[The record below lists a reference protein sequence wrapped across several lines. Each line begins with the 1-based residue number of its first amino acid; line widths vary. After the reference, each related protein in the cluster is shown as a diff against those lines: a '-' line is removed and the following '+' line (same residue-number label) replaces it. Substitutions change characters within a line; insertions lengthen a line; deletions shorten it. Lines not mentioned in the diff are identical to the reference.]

1 MYFCSVSCHLSSL
14 ISNFIYLDPLVDFF
28 TCNWLPREQKC
39 KLRVILGH
47 RPEWAQHHFHLFCCC
62 KKPQVSWD
70 WTEGDID
77 LILGGRKGMCILGWE
92 ELVAIFTDN
101 PSSLSL
107 CFLFV
112 ITVAIFIR
120 LKIQCD
126 NAYKMCTNHD
136 SNHYYCYCYFIPIRM
151 EVVQA
156 HS

>member
-1 MYFCSVSCHLSSL
+1 
-14 ISNFIYLDPLVDFF
+14 
-28 TCNWLPREQKC
+28 
-39 KLRVILGH
+39 
-47 RPEWAQHHFHLFCCC
+47 
-62 KKPQVSWD
+62 
-70 WTEGDID
+70 
-77 LILGGRKGMCILGWE
+77 MCILGWE